1 VRPHLAV
8 AGEAGPQGLIPTT
21 DQYGRALADIRRCAG
36 CGHMQLERMP
46 SDEELA
52 RAYEIAAS
60 EVYVEEEAGQ
70 RETAR
75 VALEQIERYT
85 GGPGALLD
93 LGCWVGFLMAEARER
108 GWRTLGVE
116 PSAFAAQRTCD
127 QLGLDVIQGDL
138 MDADVPS
145 GEWDAVVL
153 GDVLEHVT
161 QPGDALDRVRALL
174 RPGGVVYIAL
184 PDAGSRVARVL
195 GARWWSVL
203 PTHVHYFTRHSLA
216 TLLRGRGF
224 EPLYVGTAPK
234 AFSVAYYLDRL
245 GGYSRPLANALVRGA
260 QAAGV
265 AERMVAPDF
274 RDRMSFVAR
283 SG

>member
-1 VRPHLAV
+1 
-8 AGEAGPQGLIPTT
+8 
-21 DQYGRALADIRRCAG
+21 
-36 CGHMQLERMP
+36 MQLERMP
-46 SDEELA
+46 TDEELA

-70 RETAR
+70 RETAC

-93 LGCWVGFLMAEARER
+93 LGCWVGFLMAEARDR
-108 GWRTLGVE
+108 GWRTLGIE
-116 PSAFAAQRTCD
+116 PSAFASGRARE
-127 QLGLDVIQGDL
+127 QLGLEVIQGDL
-138 MDADVPS
+138 MEADVPK

-161 QPGDALDRVRALL
+161 QPADALDRVRSLL

-184 PDAGSRVARVL
+184 PDAGSRVARAL
-195 GARWWSVL
+195 GPRWWSVL

-216 TLLRGRGF
+216 TLLRRREF
-224 EPLYVGTAPK
+224 EPLVVRTAPK

-245 GGYSRPLANALVRGA
+245 GGYSRPLANGLVRAA

-265 AERMVAPDF
+265 AERMVSPDF
-274 RDRMSFVAR
+274 RDRMSFIAR
-283 SG
+283 SPSQTRR

>member
-1 VRPHLAV
+1 M
-8 AGEAGPQGLIPTT
+8 AGDAGPQGLIPTT
-21 DQYGRALADIRRCAG
+21 DQYGRALADICRCAR

-46 SDEELA
+46 SDDELA
-52 RAYEIAAS
+52 AAYEVAAS

-75 VALEQIERYT
+75 VALEQIERHT

-93 LGCWVGFLMAEARER
+93 LGCWVGFLMAEARDR

-116 PSAFAAQRTCD
+116 PSSFASARARR
-127 QLGLDVIQGDL
+127 LDLEVIQGDL
-138 MDADVPS
+138 MDADVPL

-161 QPGDALDRVRALL
+161 QPADALDRVRALL

-203 PTHVHYFTRHSLA
+203 PTHVHYFTRNSLA
-216 TLLRGRGF
+216 TLLRRREF
-224 EPLYVGTAPK
+224 DPLVVRTAPK

-245 GGYSRPLANALVRGA
+245 GGYSRPLANGLVRAA

-265 AERMVAPDF
+265 AERMWAPDF
-274 RDRMSFVAR
+274 RDRMSVIAR
-283 SG
+283 SRSSIS